1 MLDQFRNYYFRKKS
15 RIQFSGRRF
24 IKNTGN
30 KNFVITVIETCEIK
44 FIDIEINI
52 FFINFK
58 FYFQLLIGLDYL
70 LFYIFYSYLQ
80 QDLIADKI

>member
-1 MLDQFRNYYFRKKS
+1 MWNQVF
-15 RIQFSGRRF
+15 
-24 IKNTGN
+24 
-30 KNFVITVIETCEIK
+30 
-44 FIDIEINI
+44 DIEINI